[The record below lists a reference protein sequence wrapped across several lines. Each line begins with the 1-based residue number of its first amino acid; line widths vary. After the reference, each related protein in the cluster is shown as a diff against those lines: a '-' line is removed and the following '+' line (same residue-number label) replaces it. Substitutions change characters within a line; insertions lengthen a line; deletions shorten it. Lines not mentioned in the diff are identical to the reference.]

1 MTRLFY
7 DSLYGRVALDPAVAE
22 LSQAPLMQRLRD
34 VRLSNID
41 SRDMPGISSITR
53 YEHSLGVAYVA
64 SRVAFAHTLT
74 RPDFLV
80 LQAAALIHDAAIA
93 PFGHLLEEA
102 FDYVAIPFNHED
114 KWQRVAANESDVGGL
129 SLQVYLGRES
139 GLRNWTSKIFGV
151 DAPKKLNDLL
161 SSVHGEPPFGSV
173 VAGGFDLDNIDNVVR
188 IAYHMGLP
196 VDRLLP
202 TKVAGQIVGATS
214 DRITLTDKGLDLAQ
228 EWLRLRSE
236 VYTHLMLASGD
247 FVGKVMLLY
256 AFVSALETSILQPQ
270 DWSLTDRQI
279 LQRLQTCDVSDIR
292 NTVDRWLLGE
302 SWSCTRLMW
311 LRGAT
316 PSFSEVRQF
325 ADDISD
331 RRSKF
336 FGYRIKDK
344 RHRRLRVLSASGAET
359 TLGESSDLWLLGLAT
374 PKRETITTNRNREL
388 AQLAA
393 MRFSCEFVAFA
404 EDSDDAEP
412 GVLFANAKQATLH

>member
-7 DSLYGRVALDPAVAE
+7 DSLYGPVVLDEAISE
-22 LSQAPLMQRLRD
+22 LSQTPLMQRLRD

-53 YEHSLGVAYVA
+53 YEHSLGVAHVA
-64 SRVAFAHTLT
+64 SRVGFAHTLT
-74 RPDFLV
+74 RSNFLV

-102 FDYVAIPFNHED
+102 FDYVAIAFNHED
-114 KWQRVAANESDVGGL
+114 KWQRVAANESEVGGL

-139 GLRNWTSKIFGV
+139 GLRNWTTKTFGV
-151 DAPKKLNDLL
+151 EASARLHDIL

-188 IAYHMGLP
+188 IAHHMGLA
-196 VDRLLP
+196 VDRRLP
-202 TKVAGQIVGATS
+202 MKVASQITGATS
-214 DRITLTDKGLDLAQ
+214 DRIALTDQGLELAQ

-256 AFVSALETSILQPQ
+256 AFVSALEAQVLHPQ
-270 DWSLTDRQI
+270 DWTLTDRQV
-279 LQRLQTCDVSDIR
+279 LQRLQNCDVPDIR
-292 NTVDRWLLGE
+292 NAVDRWLLGE
-302 SWSCTRLMW
+302 AWSCTRLIW
-311 LRGAT
+311 LRGSA
-316 PSFSEVRQF
+316 PSFSEVRRF
-325 ADDISD
+325 ADEVSD
-331 RRSKF
+331 RRTKF
-336 FGYRIKDK
+336 FAYRIKDK
-344 RHRRLRVLSASGAET
+344 RHRKLRVLSSSGSET

-374 PKRETITTNRNREL
+374 PKRETITGTRSREL

-393 MRFSCEFVAFA
+393 ARFGCEFVGFA
-404 EDSDDAEP
+404 EDTEEAEP